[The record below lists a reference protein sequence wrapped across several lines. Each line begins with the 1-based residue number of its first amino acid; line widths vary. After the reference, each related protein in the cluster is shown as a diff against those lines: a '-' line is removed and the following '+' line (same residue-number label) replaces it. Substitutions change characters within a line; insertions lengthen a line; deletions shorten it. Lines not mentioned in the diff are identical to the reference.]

1 MRPILLLLP
10 ILLAA
15 CGPAPQDAAA
25 PSAAAPAPRLDYP
38 GKLGIPVRLDLLSAA
53 EGGRAAPIAGA
64 WRGEVE
70 FDGGASA
77 RCGIDR
83 GGLAELA
90 PGSSHELR
98 LICAGAVQLPED
110 GRRGFRVLED
120 GRPIASGVVLP

>member
-1 MRPILLLLP
+1 MRPILLLFP

-15 CGPAPQDAAA
+15 CGPAPQQAPV
-25 PSAAAPAPRLDYP
+25 PSAATPAPRVDFP
-38 GKLGIPVRLDLLSAA
+38 GKMGIPVRLDLLDEAG
-53 EGGRAAPIAGA
+53 GGRATPLAGA

-70 FDGGASA
+70 FDGGTRS

-83 GGLAELA
+83 DGAADLS

-98 LICAGAVQLPED
+98 LVCAGAVRLPGD